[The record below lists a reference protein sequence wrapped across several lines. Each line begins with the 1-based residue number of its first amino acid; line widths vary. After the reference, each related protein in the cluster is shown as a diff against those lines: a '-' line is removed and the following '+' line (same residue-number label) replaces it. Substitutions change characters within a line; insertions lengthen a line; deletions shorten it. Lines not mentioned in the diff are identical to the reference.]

1 MPPVA
6 TIVYTDGACSGNPGP
21 GGWAWVAPEGGYA
34 SGFHPHTTNQ
44 RMEIVAATEAL
55 LALDGPVVVVSD
67 STYVV
72 NCFRQRWYEG
82 WMARGWK
89 NSKKEDVANQDLWKP
104 LINHVLAR
112 GDVEWRWVK
121 GHSGDEWNDVADR
134 LAVEAALN
142 QAGRSGEG
150 RPETLGPADRV
161 SAGSGAAPA
170 VASAK
175 AAPVVDKPAGHLVV
189 VIGHRPPEL
198 GGYEPNLLQAA
209 VQRRLGDIL
218 AAQQQLDEDLVLVT
232 GLQLGA
238 EQLAAEAAV
247 DRGIPFVVVQPH
259 PDPDARWP
267 EATRAT
273 YRRLVDSAQ
282 EVRLL
287 QRKPV
292 KSAADVSRA
301 MGQRDA
307 WLARVADA
315 AIVVWDGKDAR
326 LSKAVKALEKAVG
339 DEVWTVDPERAGL
352 NFRRGGGPAG
362 WRGRR

>member
-1 MPPVA
+1 M
-6 TIVYTDGACSGNPGP
+6 
-21 GGWAWVAPEGGYA
+21 
-34 SGFHPHTTNQ
+34 
-44 RMEIVAATEAL
+44 
-55 LALDGPVVVVSD
+55 VVVSD

-82 WMARGWK
+82 WMAKGWK

-134 LAVEAALN
+134 LAVEAAMS

-150 RPETLGPADRV
+150 RPEVLGPEDAV
-161 SAGSGAAPA
+161 SPAPA
-170 VASAK
+170 ARSA
-175 AAPVVDKPAGHLVV
+175 AAGGQAAVPVDKPAGHLVV
-189 VIGHRPPEL
+189 VLGHRPPEL
-198 GGYEPNLLQAA
+198 GGYQPNLVQAA

-247 DRGIPFVVVQPH
+247 ERGVPFVAVLPY
-259 PDPDARWP
+259 PDPDSRWP
-267 EATRAT
+267 DATRE
-273 YRRLVDSAQ
+273 RFRHLLDSAQ
-282 EVRLL
+282 EVRQL

-315 AIVVWDGKDAR
+315 AIVVWDGDDGR
-326 LSKAVKALEKAVG
+326 LAKAVKAMEKAVG
-339 DEVWTVDPERAGL
+339 DEVWIVDPHELA
-352 NFRRGGGPAG
+352 
-362 WRGRR
+362 